1 MWWSAYLGN
10 KMNNL
15 ESIKEYYGKIL
26 KTNQDLKTSA
36 CCTTESMPEHL
47 RDIVK
52 LIHDEVVAKYYG
64 CGSPIPFLD
73 LEGKTVLDL
82 GSGSGRD
89 CYILSKLVGP
99 KGRVIGIDM
108 TDEQLSVAR
117 HHQEF
122 HRKAFG
128 HSESNV
134 TFIKGHIEDLKSS
147 DIADGSIDLVV
158 SNCVINLSPNKKK
171 VFEEIF
177 RVLKPGGE
185 LYFSDVF
192 SDRRIPKDIAY
203 DQIIWGECLGGALY
217 SEDFRRIMSD
227 IGCSDFRTMK
237 KTNIDIMDKE
247 IAKHIGNIQFS
258 SVTVRAFKLVLED
271 RCEDYGQVAYYLGT
285 IPECPYRFALDDHHI
300 FETNK
305 PMLVCGNT
313 ADMIGLT
320 HYKDHFKLV
329 GNKENHFGL
338 FDCSPSSTSS
348 NNQDYSTGSCC

>member
-1 MWWSAYLGN
+1 MDS
-10 KMNNL
+10 L
-15 ESIKEYYGKIL
+15 ENIKEYYGKVL
-26 KTNQDLKTSA
+26 QTNNDLKTSA
-36 CCTTESMPEHL
+36 CCTAESIPAHL

-52 LIHDEVVAKYYG
+52 LIHDEVVTKFYG

-99 KGRVIGIDM
+99 KGKVIGVDM
-108 TDEQLSVAR
+108 TDEQLAVAKK
-117 HHQEF
+117 HQDY
-122 HRKAFG
+122 HKTAFG

-134 TFIKGHIEDLKSS
+134 TFIKGYIEDLKSAG
-147 DIADGSIDLVV
+147 IADNSIDLVV

-192 SDRRIPKDIAY
+192 SDRRIPKDIAS
-203 DQIIWGECLGGALY
+203 DKVILGECLGGALY
-217 SEDFRRIMSD
+217 TEDFRRTMAE
-227 IGCSDFRTMK
+227 IGCADFRSMNK
-237 KTNIDIMDKE
+237 AKINVTNKE
-247 IAKHIGNIQFS
+247 IADRTGNIQFFS
-258 SVTVRAFKLVLED
+258 ITVRAFKVPLED

-285 IPECPYRFALDDHHI
+285 IPECPHRFALDDHHL

-313 ADMIGLT
+313 ADMVGQT
-320 HYKDHFKLV
+320 HYKKHFKII
-329 GNKENHFGL
+329 GNKENHLGL
-338 FDCSPSSTSS
+338 FDCAPAGATT
-348 NNQDYSTGSCC
+348 DAGDCSTGACC